1 MTALTPEPAT
11 PTTDL
16 VEVDRGTLATLV
28 HEHEALTEAVGDY
41 ARAASGV
48 ADILRRDD
56 QGWSRLGGDAEE
68 AIDRERLLEKV
79 ALARV
84 MAVADPLIKRG
95 LVQRQCFVW
104 GRGVTIRAS
113 KGDTSG
119 AQDVNAVVQ
128 GFLDDPSNRATF
140 ASSTAH
146 AERERTFGTDGN
158 LVLSLITDPVT
169 GRVQV
174 RHLPLGEIVDV
185 ITNPEDAAEVWLY
198 KREYT
203 ARVIEPGT
211 LPSTTR
217 TRRESRRVLYPA
229 LGFTPSVRAKTLDG
243 MPVEWD
249 KPVVHVAVNAI
260 GRWGVPD
267 AYAALPWA
275 QGYRDV
281 LSDLAKYIRAVARLA
296 FTMTTKSARTAAA
309 ARERFGVGPDGSPTA
324 PGSGAGQTAIMPDGT
339 KLAALGPSS
348 IRLDADS
355 GKPLAGMVAAALGLP
370 VTALLADPGVTG
382 ARAVAETL
390 DEPQRLEMG
399 MRQDLHADLIRRI
412 LDHVI
417 DQAIRVGRLQGGA
430 RIDPVTGHLSYALA
444 GDQDRGID
452 IDFPDL
458 STTPLKELIEAI
470 VAADGTELLPPRAIA
485 YALLLALPGI
495 EDVDAVMD
503 ELTDDEGAFLWPRER
518 QGAAYDAG
526 QPAQGQP
533 DPQADDIA
541 A

>member
-1 MTALTPEPAT
+1 MTALTPAPAT
-11 PTTDL
+11 STADL

-28 HEHEALTEAVGDY
+28 HEHEALIEAVSDY

-95 LVQRQCFVW
+95 LIQRQCFVW

-113 KGDTSG
+113 KGDTDG

-140 ASSTAH
+140 SASTAH

-158 LVLSLITDPVT
+158 LILSLITDPVT

-229 LGFTPSVRAKTLDG
+229 LGFTPRSAPRPWTACRSSGTSRSSTSPSMRSAVGVCPMRMPRCRGRRA
-243 MPVEWD
+243 
-249 KPVVHVAVNAI
+249 
-260 GRWGVPD
+260 
-267 AYAALPWA
+267 
-275 QGYRDV
+275 
-281 LSDLAKYIRAVARLA
+281 
-296 FTMTTKSARTAAA
+296 TAT
-309 ARERFGVGPDGSPTA
+309 S
-324 PGSGAGQTAIMPDGT
+324 
-339 KLAALGPSS
+339 
-348 IRLDADS
+348 
-355 GKPLAGMVAAALGLP
+355 
-370 VTALLADPGVTG
+370 
-382 ARAVAETL
+382 
-390 DEPQRLEMG
+390 
-399 MRQDLHADLIRRI
+399 
-412 LDHVI
+412 
-417 DQAIRVGRLQGGA
+417 
-430 RIDPVTGHLSYALA
+430 
-444 GDQDRGID
+444 
-452 IDFPDL
+452 
-458 STTPLKELIEAI
+458 
-470 VAADGTELLPPRAIA
+470 
-485 YALLLALPGI
+485 
-495 EDVDAVMD
+495 
-503 ELTDDEGAFLWPRER
+503 
-518 QGAAYDAG
+518 
-526 QPAQGQP
+526 
-533 DPQADDIA
+533 
-541 A
+541 